1 MLKDLK
7 LTGDLL
13 DYIYSHSQP
22 LNPVQKE
29 ILEHNKTLGNLQ
41 RMQISEIQGH
51 FLQLIIKITNSKKC
65 LEIGTFTGFSS
76 LTMALA
82 LPKEGKIITLDHDY
96 EIIKVAKSFF
106 KKSQL
111 EKTITPIVGPAL
123 ESLRQMLKNKEI
135 FDLIFIDADKENYIN
150 YFDISLD
157 LVKKGGI
164 ILVDNVFWHGDVYNK
179 NKNDK
184 KTNTIREFNSHVK
197 NDKRVEK
204 FILPLGDGLTICKK
218 V

>member
-1 MLKDLK
+1 MLKNLK
-7 LTGDLL
+7 LTEDLL

-22 LNPVQKE
+22 LHPVQKE
-29 ILEHNKTLGNLQ
+29 ILEHNKNLGNLQ
-41 RMQISEIQGH
+41 RMQISETQGH

-82 LPKEGKIITLDHDY
+82 LPKEGKIITLDHDDK
-96 EIIKVAKSFF
+96 IIKVAKSFF
-106 KKSQL
+106 KKSKL
-111 EKTITPIVGPAL
+111 EKTITPIVGTAL
-123 ESLRQMLKNKEI
+123 ESLKQMLKNKEI
-135 FDLIFIDADKENYIN
+135 FDLIFIDADKGNYIK

-157 LVKKGGI
+157 LVKKGGV

-184 KTNTIREFNSHVK
+184 KTNTIREFNLHVK

>member
-1 MLKDLK
+1 MLKNLK
-7 LTGDLL
+7 LTEDLL
-13 DYIYSHSQP
+13 DYIYNHSQP
-22 LNPVQKE
+22 LHPVQKE
-29 ILEHNKTLGNLQ
+29 ILEHNKNLGNLQ
-41 RMQISEIQGH
+41 RMQISETQGH

-82 LPKEGKIITLDHDY
+82 LPKEGKIITLDHDH

-106 KKSQL
+106 KKSKL
-111 EKTITPIVGPAL
+111 EKTIIPIVGTAL
-123 ESLRQMLKNKEI
+123 ESLKQMLKNKEI
-135 FDLIFIDADKENYIN
+135 FDLIFIDADKGNYIK

-157 LVKKGGI
+157 LVKKGGV

-184 KTNTIREFNSHVK
+184 KTNTIREFNLHVK
-197 NDKRVEK
+197 NDKRIEK

>member
-1 MLKDLK
+1 MFKDLK

>member
-1 MLKDLK
+1 MFKDLK

-82 LPKEGKIITLDHDY
+82 LPKEGKIITLDHDDK
-96 EIIKVAKSFF
+96 IIKVAKSFF

-135 FDLIFIDADKENYIN
+135 FDLIFIDADKKNYIK

>member
-7 LTGDLL
+7 LTEDLL

-22 LNPVQKE
+22 LNPIQKE

-51 FLQLIIKITNSKKC
+51 FLQLIIKITSSKKC

-82 LPKEGKIITLDHDY
+82 LPKEGKIVTLDHDD
-96 EIIKVAKSFF
+96 EIVKVAKSFF
-106 KKSQL
+106 KKSKL
-111 EKTITPIVGPAL
+111 EKIITPIVGPAL
-123 ESLRQMLKNKEI
+123 DSLKQMLKNKET
-135 FDLIFIDADKENYIN
+135 FDLIFIDADKGNYIN

-157 LVKKGGI
+157 LLKKGGI
-164 ILVDNVFWHGDVYNK
+164 ILADNVFWHGDVYNK

-184 KTNTIREFNSHVK
+184 QTNIIREFNLHVK

>member
-82 LPKEGKIITLDHDY
+82 LPKEGKIITLDHDH

-135 FDLIFIDADKENYIN
+135 FDLIFIDADKENYIK

>member
-1 MLKDLK
+1 MLKNLK
-7 LTGDLL
+7 LTEDLL

-22 LNPVQKE
+22 LHPVQKE
-29 ILEHNKTLGNLQ
+29 ILEHNKNLGNLQ
-41 RMQISEIQGH
+41 RMQISETQGH

-82 LPKEGKIITLDHDY
+82 LPKEGKIITLDHDD

-106 KKSQL
+106 KKSKL
-111 EKTITPIVGPAL
+111 EKTITPIVGTAL
-123 ESLRQMLKNKEI
+123 ESLKQMLKNKEI
-135 FDLIFIDADKENYIN
+135 FDLIFIDADKGNYIK

-157 LVKKGGI
+157 LVKKGGV

-184 KTNTIREFNSHVK
+184 KTNTIREFNLHVK

>member
-7 LTGDLL
+7 LTRDLL

-22 LNPVQKE
+22 LNSVQKE

-82 LPKEGKIITLDHDY
+82 LPKEGRIITLDHDHK
-96 EIIKVAKSFF
+96 IIKVAKSFF

-135 FDLIFIDADKENYIN
+135 FDLIFIDADKKNYIK